1 MRAQVTPVEASPP
14 AGRRHTLL
22 PRAGPTAAP
31 PDSTPPLGTQ
41 LSLLQVPNRGT
52 VQNFAVHREA

>member
-22 PRAGPTAAP
+22 PRAGPTAAH
-31 PDSTPPLGTQ
+31 TPPLGTQ
-41 LSLLQVPNRGT
+41 LSLLQVPHRGT
-52 VQNFAVHREA
+52 VQNVAVHREA